1 MKRRSEILR
10 EIYDAAALRH
20 GGHRGRR
27 GARTTSDNLALP
39 AVGNGVGVLIRPSLT
54 ASASLRRCGSA
65 WSLADIP
72 PAEPKFLITKGSQ
85 EIIHSDSKNE
95 MEVGQ

>member
-1 MKRRSEILR
+1 MLKHILTLIR
-10 EIYDAAALRH
+10 EVIRLLEKNNAAALRH

-54 ASASLRRCGSA
+54 PSASLRACGSA
-65 WSLADIP
+65 WSLADITSP
-72 PAEPKFLITKGSQ
+72 HTPLMGEF
-85 EIIHSDSKNE
+85 EIKK
-95 MEVGQ
+95 